1 MINVRKKTD
10 PEEIIIDLRSQSV
23 DLNEHSQFL
32 QEYANR
38 KLNRDAFSKSY
49 ETVESIVQSSKSKLS
64 EEDRITHK
72 ILVTDDWIRYKDIRN
87 NDFPC
92 VGEEEAINYINKHN
106 RLHPNCEK
114 CRKVLVFSIDTEF
127 LRVITEEFLKGQLGF
142 DFKIARD
149 LGVLV
154 SYGQEDKSKEEITEY
169 FDHVIKKFG
178 LKGTIQ
184 WRIGGKYLQR
194 AAPHL
199 FKSAKALSY
208 EVTSDKR

>member
-23 DLNEHSQFL
+23 DLKEHSQFL

-38 KLNRDAFSKSY
+38 KLNYDAFSKSY
-49 ETVESIVQSSKSKLS
+49 ETIENIVPSNKSKLS
-64 EEDRITHK
+64 EEDRIAHK
-72 ILVTDDWIRYKDIRN
+72 ILVNDDWIRYKDIRN
-87 NDFPC
+87 RDFPC
-92 VGEEEAINYINKHN
+92 PGEEEAVKYINKNN

-114 CRKVLVFSIDTEF
+114 CRKVLVFGIDVEF
-127 LRVITEEFLKGQLGF
+127 LTAMTRKFLNGQLSF
-142 DFKIARD
+142 DFKVARD

-154 SYGQEDKSKEEITEY
+154 SYGQGDESREEIMKY
-169 FDHVIKKFG
+169 FDHLIREFG

-199 FKSAKALSY
+199 FKSAKILNYDVS
-208 EVTSDKR
+208 SN